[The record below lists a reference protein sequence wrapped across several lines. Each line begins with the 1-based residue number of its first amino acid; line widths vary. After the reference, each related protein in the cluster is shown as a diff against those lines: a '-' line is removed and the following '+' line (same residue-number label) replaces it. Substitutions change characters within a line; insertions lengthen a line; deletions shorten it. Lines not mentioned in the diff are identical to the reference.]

1 MSLLNGGIGAD
12 GRRGSNVIADAVAF
26 KHDWCR
32 WAAPDSMIPEEKA
45 HSGIFPGCRKN
56 TAQKGKL
63 GKEKVKLWKGR
74 SSSFSWSF
82 AG

>member
-45 HSGIFPGCRKN
+45 HSGISPRGAAKN
-56 TAQKGKL
+56 AAQKGKYD
-63 GKEKVKLWKGR
+63 
-74 SSSFSWSF
+74 
-82 AG
+82 